1 MTEPNPNPTARVDRP
16 SPLLIELLG
25 TTARPTPAREWRR
38 AEPRFGSPE
47 FVPLELR
54 RNRTTVLRVSLQDVD
69 SKGLGVSCRV
79 KLDPYE
85 CVELRIAGAD
95 GPFEPFKVVHVT
107 QTASGFRLGLSVDS

>member
-1 MTEPNPNPTARVDRP
+1 MTQTNPEPIAPVDHP
-16 SPLLIELLG
+16 SPLLKELLES
-25 TTARPTPAREWRR
+25 ASRPPPAKEWRR

-69 SKGLGVSCRV
+69 SKGLGVSSRV

-85 CVELRIAGAD
+85 CVELRIAGND